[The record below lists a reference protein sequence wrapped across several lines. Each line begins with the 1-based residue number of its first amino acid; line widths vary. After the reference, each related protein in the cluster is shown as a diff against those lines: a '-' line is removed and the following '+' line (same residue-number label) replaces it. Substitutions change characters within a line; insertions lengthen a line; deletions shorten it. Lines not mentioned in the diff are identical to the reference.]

1 MVKVL
6 ALRERFEHI
15 SKLSGYDAL
24 FGHLPPG
31 MAVDSIFGNF
41 KKMYP
46 RGAGRLLQ
54 TVSKFAN
61 GSSFYNAQSVEAE
74 AKVYWNLLRHK
85 YDLVHYTHSEPYWG
99 FGSTLKKFT
108 KAKFVATN
116 HQPVSWWKDNTKLF
130 EKFKAFD
137 AVICLTEYDRD
148 YFNANLPGKAACIP
162 HGVDID
168 FYLPGDVKRDPEK
181 PFTIIFAGRYLR
193 DTATLAKAVE
203 LLSVSTMNIRFDI
216 VYSDKSQLNGTPMD
230 DIKDLTTVTWHT
242 GIPEAKLLELYQNA
256 DCCLVPLLDC
266 TANNAILEAMACG
279 VPIVSTDLPSVKT
292 YLDNTMSILGREGNP
307 GDLYEAVEKLY
318 IDPQL
323 RSGMA
328 VNARRRAEKKFDW
341 NVVAKQ
347 TIALFSS
354 LL

>member
-24 FGHLPPG
+24 YGHLPAG
-31 MAVDSIFGNF
+31 IVFDSIFGNF

-54 TVSKFAN
+54 AMSKFAN
-61 GSSFYNAQSVEAE
+61 GSSSYNAQSVEAE
-74 AKVYWNLLRHK
+74 AKVYWSLLRHK

-99 FGSTLKKFT
+99 FGSALKKFS

-130 EKFKAFD
+130 PKFKAFD

-148 YFNANLPGKAACIP
+148 YFNANLAGKAVCIP

-168 FYLPGDVKRDPEK
+168 FYRPGTKERRADT
-181 PFTIIFAGRYLR
+181 PFSIIFAGRYLR

-347 TIALFSS
+347 TVALFSS

>member
-31 MAVDSIFGNF
+31 IAVDSIFGNF

-54 TVSKFAN
+54 TASKLAN
-61 GSSFYNAQSVEAE
+61 ASSSYNAQSVEAE
-74 AKVYWNLLRHK
+74 ARVYWSLLRHK

-99 FGSTLKKFT
+99 FGSALKKFT

-116 HQPVSWWKDNTKLF
+116 HQPVSWWKDNIKLF
-130 EKFKAFD
+130 PKFNSFD

-148 YFNANLPGKAACIP
+148 YFNSNLTGKAVCIP

-168 FYLPGDVKRDPEK
+168 FYRPNGVERVPGM
-181 PFTIIFAGRYLR
+181 PFSIIFAGRYLR
-193 DTATLAKAVE
+193 DTATLAKAVQ
-203 LLSVSTMNIRFDI
+203 LLSSSSMKIRFDI
-216 VYSDKSQLNGTPMD
+216 VYSEKSQLKGTPMD
-230 DIKDLTTVTWHT
+230 DIKDLPTVTWHT
-242 GIPEAKLLELYQNA
+242 GIPESKLLELYQSA

-292 YLDNTMSILGREGNP
+292 YLDDSMSILGRAGNP

-318 IDPQL
+318 ASDKL

-328 VNARRRAEKKFDW
+328 LKARRRAEEKFDW
-341 NVVAKQ
+341 NVVAQQ
-347 TIALFSS
+347 TVALFSS